1 MRVWMLSLICNIW
14 LVLIQVAKEREE
26 LNDIWNKL
34 EIKWLELQASRQRYD
49 IRARE
54 ALLLERMREGLVY
67 YLNEE
72 RTKENFSRILQWLD
86 EHVTELLYT
95 TRKDFKHEL
104 TVSSHVIALVDI
116 SISFTLLPSFLLEF
130 CFRCW
135 LEHNNPC
142 RSCSLHTDKI
152 KNWLTFLFV
161 LNGF

>member
-1 MRVWMLSLICNIW
+1 M
-14 LVLIQVAKEREE
+14 AKEREE
-26 LNDIWNKL
+26 LNEMWNKL

-72 RTKENFSRILQWLD
+72 RSKENFSGLLQWLD

-104 TVSSHVIALVDI
+104 TASSHAIALVDI
-116 SISFTLLPSFLLEF
+116 SISLTFTPIFLGRILLPLLA
-130 CFRCW
+130 R
-135 LEHNNPC
+135 
-142 RSCSLHTDKI
+142 T
-152 KNWLTFLFV
+152 
-161 LNGF
+161 